1 MASPAP
7 LPLLRQATC
16 PHCWHAFRPEDVLWV
31 SAHADLL
38 GDQRLGPDQP
48 QRFLPTR
55 FTADGQAIDARGF
68 PCQALACPRCHLPLP
83 RALLEMEPMFLS
95 ILGTPACGK
104 SYYLAALTWQLRKVL
119 PLFSLS
125 FADVEP
131 SINQALTDS
140 EEALFLN
147 PSADGFQ
154 LLARLIGKTKLHGEM
169 YDIVSYGS
177 QTVLYPRPYM
187 FALQPTAN
195 HPRASR
201 PGGQPAAR
209 VVCLYDNA
217 GEHFQPGRETTA
229 APVTQHL
236 ARAELLLF
244 LFDPTQDSRFH
255 SWFPEKTKL
264 HGEAFDGRAAGLTGD
279 RGVRQE
285 LILLEA
291 ASRIRRTLGLAAHA
305 RHDRPLAVILTK
317 CDAWAQQL
325 PRRDWSEPWK
335 GSRAGL
341 GLETER
347 IDRGS
352 RELRTMLE
360 SVCPDLVQAAEG
372 FAREVRYFAVSA
384 LGHAPR
390 QTADGPYVRP
400 ADVRPIGVTVPVV
413 YGLHRWLGGLV
424 PGLKRVG
431 ASPPSTPMPQRPPEA
446 APYWWEEMVSD
457 P

>member
-7 LPLLRQATC
+7 LPLLRQVTC
-16 PHCWHAFRPEDVLWV
+16 PHCWHVFRPEDVLWV
-31 SAHADLL
+31 SAHADLI

-55 FTADGQAIDARGF
+55 FTVEGQAIDARGF
-68 PCQALACPRCHLPLP
+68 PCQALACPHCHLSLP
-83 RALLEMEPMFLS
+83 RALLEMEPLFLS

-119 PLFSLS
+119 PQFSLS

-131 SINQALTDS
+131 AINQALTDS

-147 PSADGFQ
+147 PNADGFQ
-154 LLARLIGKTKLHGEM
+154 MLAKLIGKTKLAGEM
-169 YDIVSYGS
+169 YDTVSYGS
-177 QTVLYPRPYM
+177 QTVLYPRPYL
-187 FALQPTAN
+187 FALRLMAN
-195 HPRASR
+195 HPRATR
-201 PGGQPAAR
+201 PDARQASR

-217 GEHFQPGRETTA
+217 GEHFQPGRESTA

-255 SWFPEKTKL
+255 SWMFSGQPTGGT
-264 HGEAFDGRAAGLTGD
+264 GE

-285 LILLEA
+285 LILQEA
-291 ASRIRRTLGLAAHA
+291 AARIRRTLGLAADA
-305 RHDRPLAVILTK
+305 VHDRPLVVVLTK
-317 CDAWAQQL
+317 CDAWAHQL
-325 PRRDWSEPWK
+325 PTQDWSDPWK
-335 GSRAGL
+335 SSRSGL

-347 IDRGS
+347 IEKCS
-352 RELRTMLE
+352 HHLRKLLG
-360 SVCPDLVQAAEG
+360 SVCPDLIQAAEG
-372 FAREVRYFAVSA
+372 FAREVRYVPVSA

-390 QTADGPYVRP
+390 QMTNGSFVRP
-400 ADVRPIGVTVPVV
+400 ADVRPIGVTVPVL
-413 YGLHRWLGGLV
+413 YGLNRWLGRLV

-431 ASPPSTPMPQRPPEA
+431 TSPPSTPMPQRPPA
-446 APYWWEEMVSD
+446 AVSRWWEEMVSD
-457 P
+457 S